1 MWWGKSVLNQKKIWN
16 AKVGKNSSDIP
27 RFGIDLQKP
36 GLDMNRWEQMF
47 WCLRKCW
54 NNYWHGNSGV
64 FVGFFPLPK
73 FWLIWYIYIYSKVK
87 GKNDWM
93 KFKESYPF
101 AYKNTQL
108 RTVVTHTLHRKEG
121 EVNVTHL
128 SLGTCSGIA
137 WTSLKRSTVSTSQ
150 NHWEKKWCCSF
161 VQLWTYKS
169 IVPQSSVFLCCRSKK
184 NWKETK
190 R

>member
-93 KFKESYPF
+93 KFRV
-101 AYKNTQL
+101 L
-108 RTVVTHTLHRKEG
+108 
-121 EVNVTHL
+121 
-128 SLGTCSGIA
+128 
-137 WTSLKRSTVSTSQ
+137 
-150 NHWEKKWCCSF
+150 
-161 VQLWTYKS
+161 
-169 IVPQSSVFLCCRSKK
+169 FLCLQKYTVKDSCNSSFEPQGRWSECNPPFSWHLFRHCLDLFEEKHCEHFPKPLGKK
-184 NWKETK
+184 MMLQLCSAMNIQVYCAPKLGIFVL
-190 R
+190 